1 LKKLRNGFVATR
13 LESGLIKM
21 QFLIKKGLDIPITG
35 EPKQVIEN
43 GNKVKSV
50 AILGMDYVGMKPT
63 MLVNEGDTVKL
74 GQVLF
79 EDKKKPWRYVYIA
92 WGRCRQKH

>member
-1 LKKLRNGFVATR
+1 
-13 LESGLIKM
+13 M

-74 GQVLF
+74 GQILF
-79 EDKKKPWRYVYIA
+79 ADKKNPGVVFASPGAGIVKAINRSVPSETSQLGTSIPLW
-92 WGRCRQKH
+92 